1 MVEQTQIRV
10 LLVDDHAMVRRGLE
24 AFLSDFDDLV
34 IVGEASDGEAAIEI
48 CGRLQPDVVLMDLLL
63 PGMDGATATCEI
75 RTRFPHI
82 QVIALTGFR
91 DEAMLLRTLQA
102 RAIGYL
108 FKDIAA
114 CELVFRRWD

>member
-1 MVEQTQIRV
+1 MAERDQIRV

-24 AFLSDFDDLV
+24 AFLSDFDDIV
-34 IVGEASDGEAAIEI
+34 VVGEAGDGETAVEI

-75 RTRFPHI
+75 RTRFPYI

-91 DEAMLLRTLQA
+91 DEALLLRVLQA
-102 RAIGYL
+102 GAIGYQ
-108 FKDIAA
+108 FKDIAP
-114 CELVFRRWD
+114 CELVVTI